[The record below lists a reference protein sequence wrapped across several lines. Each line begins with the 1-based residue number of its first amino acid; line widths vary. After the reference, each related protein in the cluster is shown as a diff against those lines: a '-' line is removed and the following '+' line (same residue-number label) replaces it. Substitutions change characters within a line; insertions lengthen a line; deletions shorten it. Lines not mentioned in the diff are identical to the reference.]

1 MGQVIIMKEGLH
13 EEEEQVP
20 TMCNRNGGI
29 YVDNEEVVNVSRGD
43 ELRGKYCESKIKEN
57 IKC

>member
-1 MGQVIIMKEGLH
+1 
-13 EEEEQVP
+13 VP